1 MTVCI
6 QKELFD
12 VEKIISKLKHGKSSI
27 GAVVSFIGY
36 VREYNDD
43 AKQNKLNQMNLEHY
57 PGMTEKALIRIELN
71 ARSRWSLE
79 DVFIIHRVGKL
90 LPSEPIVAVIVA
102 SKHRKMHLGPV
113 SLLLI
118 FLKQMLLFGKKKFL
132 IMANCG

>member
-43 AKQNKLNQMNLEHY
+43 AKQNKLNQMI
-57 PGMTEKALIRIELN
+57 GST
-71 ARSRWSLE
+71 
-79 DVFIIHRVGKL
+79 
-90 LPSEPIVAVIVA
+90 
-102 SKHRKMHLGPV
+102 
-113 SLLLI
+113 
-118 FLKQMLLFGKKKFL
+118 
-132 IMANCG
+132 